1 MQEQVHSVKRRI
13 HEDIVQQFHSMIRQG
28 TLSHGDRLASERNL
42 AAQFKVSRSSV
53 REAIRSL
60 ELQGLVI
67 SKRGSGTFVST
78 ENAGSM
84 LALMAAGLNTGGE
97 ALRDIFEMRRV
108 LEPAIAAL
116 AAERATEAD
125 VAQMWAILEEQ
136 QRQIDSGETGV
147 EADTA
152 FHFALA
158 AATRN
163 SALNKVVSAV
173 EDILQRSRDESLQE
187 PGRPQRSLASHR
199 QILQTI
205 ENRDGAGAERAMS
218 HHLEV
223 VEPSSMPARPAP
235 ESASTGL
242 AAAVTGNP
250 PQSPFAKGGCARS
263 PFAKRD
269 APGPP
274 FKKGDL
280 GGFGTPKYGNPATY
294 QSFTQLKS
302 GEEEPQ

>member
-1 MQEQVHSVKRRI
+1 MSGMQEQLHNIKRRRI
-13 HEDIVQQFHSMIRQG
+13 PEDIVQQFHSMIRQG
-28 TLSHGDRLASERNL
+28 TLSHGDRLASERDL

-67 SKRGSGTFVST
+67 SKRGSGTFIST
-78 ENAGSM
+78 ENADSV
-84 LALMAAGLNTGGE
+84 LALMAASLNTGGE

-116 AAERATEAD
+116 AAGRATEDD
-125 VAQMWAILEEQ
+125 VGRMSAILEEQ

-158 AATRN
+158 AATHN

-173 EDILQRSRDESLQE
+173 EDILQRSRDQSLQE
-187 PGRPQRSLASHR
+187 PGRPQRSLTSHR
-199 QILQTI
+199 QILQMIRT
-205 ENRDGAGAERAMS
+205 RDSAGAERAMS

-223 VEPSSMPARPAP
+223 VEPSRVATGAVS
-235 ESASTGL
+235 GL
-242 AAAVTGNP
+242 ASADLPVP
-250 PQSPFAKGGCARS
+250 V
-263 PFAKRD
+263 
-269 APGPP
+269 
-274 FKKGDL
+274 GD
-280 GGFGTPKYGNPATY
+280 
-294 QSFTQLKS
+294 
-302 GEEEPQ
+302 

>member
-1 MQEQVHSVKRRI
+1 MQEQLHSIKKRRI
-13 HEDIVQQFHSMIRQG
+13 HEDIVLQFHSMIRQG
-28 TLSHGDRLASERNL
+28 TLSHGDRLASERDL

-67 SKRGSGTFVST
+67 SKRGSGTFIST
-78 ENAGSM
+78 ENADSV
-84 LALMAAGLNTGGE
+84 LALMAASLNTGGE

-116 AAERATEAD
+116 AAERATDED
-125 VAQMWAILEEQ
+125 VGQMAAILEDQ

-158 AATRN
+158 AATHN
-163 SALNKVVSAV
+163 SALFKVVSAV
-173 EDILQRSRDESLQE
+173 EDILQRSRDQSLQE

-199 QILQTI
+199 KILQMI
-205 ENRDGAGAERAMS
+205 RNRESAGAQQAMS

-223 VEPSSMPARPAP
+223 VEPSTLATWPVP
-235 ESASTGL
+235 ELAST
-242 AAAVTGNP
+242 
-250 PQSPFAKGGCARS
+250 
-263 PFAKRD
+263 
-269 APGPP
+269 
-274 FKKGDL
+274 DL
-280 GGFGTPKYGNPATY
+280 PVSVGEIPKFSNFVKN
-294 QSFTQLKS
+294 Q
-302 GEEEPQ
+302 

>member
-1 MQEQVHSVKRRI
+1 MSGRNCPGQVVGMQKQLHSIKRRRI

-28 TLSHGDRLASERNL
+28 TLSHGDRLASERDL
-42 AAQFKVSRSSV
+42 AVQFKVSRSSV

-67 SKRGSGTFVST
+67 SKRGSGTFIST
-78 ENAGSM
+78 ENADPL
-84 LALMAAGLNTGGE
+84 LALMAASLNTGGE
-97 ALRDIFEMRRV
+97 ALGDIFEMRRL

-116 AAERATEAD
+116 AAERATEED
-125 VAQMWAILEEQ
+125 VGQMLDILEEQ

-158 AATRN
+158 AATHN

-173 EDILQRSRDESLQE
+173 EDILQRSRDQSLQE

-199 QILQTI
+199 QILQMI
-205 ENRDGAGAERAMS
+205 RNRESAGAQQAMT

-223 VEPSSMPARPAP
+223 VEPSTLAKWSAP
-235 ESASTGL
+235 ELASADLPVPDPVSI
-242 AAAVTGNP
+242 
-250 PQSPFAKGGCARS
+250 
-263 PFAKRD
+263 
-269 APGPP
+269 
-274 FKKGDL
+274 GD
-280 GGFGTPKYGNPATY
+280 G
-294 QSFTQLKS
+294 
-302 GEEEPQ
+302 

>member
-1 MQEQVHSVKRRI
+1 MGMREQLHSVKRRRI
-13 HEDIVQQFHSMIRQG
+13 PEDIVQQFHSMIRQG
-28 TLSHGDRLASERNL
+28 TLSHGDRLASERDL
-42 AAQFKVSRSSV
+42 ATQFKVSRSSV

-67 SKRGSGTFVST
+67 SKRGSGTFIST
-78 ENAGSM
+78 ENADSV
-84 LALMAAGLNTGGE
+84 LALMAASLNTGGE

-116 AAERATEAD
+116 AAERATDEN
-125 VAQMWAILEEQ
+125 VEQMSAILEEQ

-158 AATRN
+158 AATHN

-173 EDILQRSRDESLQE
+173 EDILQRSRDQSLQE

-199 QILQTI
+199 QILQMI
-205 ENRDGAGAERAMS
+205 RNRDSAGAQQAMS

-223 VEPSSMPARPAP
+223 VEPSRLATQPVP
-235 ESASTGL
+235 GL
-242 AAAVTGNP
+242 ASSDLPVPAGEIPLSP
-250 PQSPFAKGGCARS
+250 PLQRGMHPVPLSERGI
-263 PFAKRD
+263 
-269 APGPP
+269 
-274 FKKGDL
+274 
-280 GGFGTPKYGNPATY
+280 
-294 QSFTQLKS
+294 
-302 GEEEPQ
+302 

>member
-1 MQEQVHSVKRRI
+1 MQEQLHSIKRRRI
-13 HEDIVQQFHSMIRQG
+13 PEDIVLQFHAMIRQG
-28 TLSHGDRLASERNL
+28 KLSHGDRLASERDL

-67 SKRGSGTFVST
+67 SKRGSGTFINT
-78 ENAGSM
+78 ENADSV
-84 LALMAAGLNTGGE
+84 LALVAASLNTGGE

-108 LEPAIAAL
+108 LEPSIAAL
-116 AAERATEAD
+116 AAERATDED
-125 VAQMWAILEEQ
+125 VGQMSAILEEQ

-158 AATRN
+158 AATHN

-173 EDILQRSRDESLQE
+173 EDILQRSRDQSLQE

-205 ENRDGAGAERAMS
+205 RNRDSDGAQQAMS

-223 VEPSSMPARPAP
+223 VEPSTLAKWPASELA
-235 ESASTGL
+235 SADLPVPDPVS
-242 AAAVTGNP
+242 V
-250 PQSPFAKGGCARS
+250 
-263 PFAKRD
+263 
-269 APGPP
+269 
-274 FKKGDL
+274 GD
-280 GGFGTPKYGNPATY
+280 G
-294 QSFTQLKS
+294 
-302 GEEEPQ
+302 